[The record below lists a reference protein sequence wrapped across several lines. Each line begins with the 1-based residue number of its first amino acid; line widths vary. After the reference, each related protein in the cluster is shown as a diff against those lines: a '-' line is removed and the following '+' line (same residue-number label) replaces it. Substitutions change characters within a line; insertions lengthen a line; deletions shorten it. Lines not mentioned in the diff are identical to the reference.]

1 MKEPAATTEPAAKKE
16 AAAKKEPVA
25 AVKKETA
32 QASCRRRQSPPPLAC
47 HILCS
52 ACTLIRPLL
61 YPTPSGARIQAR
73 SGEASSQQKDGA
85 GAPTLRT

>member
-1 MKEPAATTEPAAKKE
+1 MKEPAAT
-16 AAAKKEPVA
+16 KEPVV

-32 QASCRRRQSPPPLAC
+32 QASCRRRQSPPALAC
-47 HILCS
+47 YILCS
-52 ACTLIRPLL
+52 ACTLVRPLL
-61 YPTPSGARIQAR
+61 YPTPSGARLQAL